1 MRLII
6 KFNLLKDCKYEEI
19 GKHDIQGFYLFII
32 ENTKFKNYHSV
43 KGFKFFKTT
52 IEKINRWKWRFNN
65 YI

>member
-32 ENTKFKNYHSV
+32 IYSLLKIQSS
-43 KGFKFFKTT
+43 KT
-52 IEKINRWKWRFNN
+52 IIVLKVLNS
-65 YI
+65 

>member
-19 GKHDIQGFYLFII
+19 GKHDIQVFYLFII

-43 KGFKFFKTT
+43 KGFKFLSKYNY
-52 IEKINRWKWRFNN
+52 KNN
-65 YI
+65 IQLKN

>member
-43 KGFKFFKTT
+43 KGFVIVRNLVDF
-52 IEKINRWKWRFNN
+52 
-65 YI
+65 